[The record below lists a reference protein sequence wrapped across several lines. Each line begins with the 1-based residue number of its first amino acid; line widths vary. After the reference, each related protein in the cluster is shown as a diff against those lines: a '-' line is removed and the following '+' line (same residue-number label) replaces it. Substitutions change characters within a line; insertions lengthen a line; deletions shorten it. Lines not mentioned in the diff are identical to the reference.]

1 MRESSQIRETTE
13 TKIKLSLQL
22 DDGKNVS
29 VRTGSWFLI
38 IC

>member
-29 VRTGSWFLI
+29 VRTGVGFLI